1 MRRGIG
7 LALIG
12 IGAALLVLAAMVKF
26 WAVPQLAVAPLDL
39 DPNSPSVSTG
49 TAVTLL
55 DIATLTEQSNV
66 PVTSTRYTTAD
77 VAASSEAGNNTG
89 VYETFSRVNR
99 ETDGELVTAGTQR
112 YAFNRTTSVLQT
124 GSGANLDG
132 EPITAEQIAG
142 DAIMPLKMPFFV
154 DKNAT
159 YNYFD
164 TTIVKGV
171 PLTFAEE
178 TSIDG
183 LTVYRFES
191 TIEPVQIGEQEGL
204 ADKVG
209 STDPNYKAP
218 RYYTN
223 VRVVFAEPL
232 TGQIVDGYEDQLQTF
247 RGPDGTDKITIIK
260 AKIGFTP
267 ENKAAAVEEAKANSA
282 KLGLVANTIPVVS
295 AVVGLVLLVIGILL
309 ARRPEG
315 SDA

>member
-77 VAASSEAGNNTG
+77 VAASQSAGGNTG
-89 VYETFSRVNR
+89 VYETFSRLNR
-99 ETDGELVTAGTQR
+99 DTDGELVTASTQR
-112 YAFNRTTSVLQT
+112 YAFDRTTSVLQT
-124 GSGANLDG
+124 GSGSNLDG
-132 EPITAEQIAG
+132 EPITDEQIAG

-164 TTIVKGV
+164 TTVVKGV
-171 PLTFAEE
+171 PLTFVEE

-183 LTVYRFES
+183 LTVYKFEQ

-204 ADKVG
+204 GERVG
-209 STDPNYKAP
+209 GDASFVAP

-223 VRVVFAEPL
+223 YRVLFVEPI
-232 TGQIVDGYEDQLQTF
+232 TGQVVNGFEEQKQTF
-247 RGPDGTDKITIIK
+247 RGPDGTDKITIID
-260 AKIGFTP
+260 AKIGFT
-267 ENKAAAVEEAKANSA
+267 EEGTASAVEEAKTNSA
-282 KLGLVANTIPVVS
+282 ALGLLANTVPMVGFILGAVLV
-295 AVVGLVLLVIGILL
+295 VVGFLL
-309 ARRPEG
+309 ARRTE
-315 SDA
+315 DA